1 MTIIQGNPILMS
13 LALSA
18 GVNTFF
24 FIFAS
29 AFKTDKVTDLSYSLS
44 FFLLAPLLYLS
55 GGIGSNLD
63 QIVLTAAIMLWAL
76 RLGSYLLR
84 RIMAIGKDERFDD
97 KRENFT
103 AFLRFWILQTL
114 VVWIVMLPFS
124 LFLTKRPVITFL
136 ETSLIGIT
144 LFAVG
149 LVIEAVS
156 DHQKF
161 AYRSREENRG
171 HWVDRGL
178 WKYSRHPNY
187 FGEILLWW
195 GLFLITAPTLKGLE
209 WITVIGPVTITL
221 FLLKVSGIPLLE
233 KQGDEKYGS
242 NPDYQVY
249 KKRTS
254 ILIPLP
260 RRSPAS

>member
-114 VVWIVMLPFS
+114 VVWIVKLPFT
-124 LFLTKRPVITFL
+124 LFRTKRPVLTFL
-136 ETSLIGIT
+136 ETSLI
-144 LFAVG
+144 
-149 LVIEAVS
+149 
-156 DHQKF
+156 
-161 AYRSREENRG
+161 
-171 HWVDRGL
+171 
-178 WKYSRHPNY
+178 
-187 FGEILLWW
+187 
-195 GLFLITAPTLKGLE
+195 
-209 WITVIGPVTITL
+209 
-221 FLLKVSGIPLLE
+221 
-233 KQGDEKYGS
+233 
-242 NPDYQVY
+242 
-249 KKRTS
+249 
-254 ILIPLP
+254 
-260 RRSPAS
+260 